1 MAMVWLPGRW
11 APSLVAILALVG
23 VALPTAVAA
32 GAPDHQGIACP
43 TRPAPPPPAQ
53 PIMTPNDPHP
63 ARSIAPAVP
72 GRPPRTAVA
81 TFALG

>member
-1 MAMVWLPGRW
+1 MVWLPGRW
-11 APSLVAILALVG
+11 APILVASLALVG
-23 VALPTAVAA
+23 VALPTAVGA

-43 TRPAPPPPAQ
+43 TRPGAPAQ
-53 PIMTPNDPHP
+53 PIMTPSDPHP
-63 ARSIAPAVP
+63 APTVAPAVP